1 MSDSAQE
8 VEPER
13 GSTAAAARAKYSD
26 LSRALRAVQQA
37 GAEANLELARRLG
50 IGLTDLHAMNH
61 IFSGGVPIGPVELG
75 QRLGIRSAS
84 ATALVDRLEHSGH
97 VRRQPHPD
105 DRRRVALVPSE
116 QSAIR
121 TMAAMAP
128 MLAGIEAAAAKL
140 SDTEKDAVTRFLT
153 DAAEVMRA
161 YARGGSAN

>member
-1 MSDSAQE
+1 VSDAAQAD
-8 VEPER
+8 EPEK
-13 GSTAAAARAKYSD
+13 GSTSAAAHAKYSE
-26 LSRALRAVQQA
+26 LSRALRTAQQA

-61 IFSGGVPIGPVELG
+61 IFSGAVPIGPVELG

-105 DRRRVALVPSE
+105 DRRRVTLVPNE
-116 QSAIR
+116 QSAGR

-128 MLAGIEAAAAKL
+128 MLAGIEAAAARL
-140 SDTEKDAVTRFLT
+140 TDTEREVVTRFLT
-153 DAAEVMRA
+153 EAAEAMRG
-161 YARGGSAN
+161 YARGADG

>member
-1 MSDSAQE
+1 MDDAAQAD
-8 VEPER
+8 EPES

-37 GAEANLELARRLG
+37 GAEANVEVARRLG

-61 IFSGGVPIGPVELG
+61 IFSGKHPIGPVELG

-84 ATALVDRLEHSGH
+84 ATALVDRLERSGH
-97 VRRQPHPD
+97 VRRQADQD

-116 QSAIR
+116 QSAAR

-128 MLAGIEAAAAKL
+128 MLAGIEAAAA
-140 SDTEKDAVTRFLT
+140 RLT
-153 DAAEVMRA
+153 DAERSAVTGFLTEAAEAMRA
-161 YARGGSAN
+161 YARGARG

>member
-1 MSDSAQE
+1 MDHAAQ
-8 VEPER
+8 VDEPES
-13 GSTAAAARAKYSD
+13 GPTAAAAHAAYSE

-61 IFSGGVPIGPVELG
+61 IFSGAVPIGPVELG

-84 ATALVDRLEHSGH
+84 ATALVDRLERSGH
-97 VRRQPHPD
+97 VRRQADQD

-116 QSAIR
+116 QSAAR

-128 MLAGIEAAAAKL
+128 MLAGIEAAAA
-140 SDTEKDAVTRFLT
+140 RLT
-153 DAAEVMRA
+153 DAERSAVTGFLTEAAEAMRA
-161 YARGGSAN
+161 YARGARG

>member
-1 MSDSAQE
+1 MDDAAQAD
-8 VEPER
+8 EPES

-37 GAEANLELARRLG
+37 GAEANVEVARRLG

-61 IFSGGVPIGPVELG
+61 IFSGAVPIGPVELG

-84 ATALVDRLEHSGH
+84 ATALVDRLERSGH
-97 VRRQPHPD
+97 VRRQADQD

-116 QSAIR
+116 QSAAR

-128 MLAGIEAAAAKL
+128 MLAGIEAAAA
-140 SDTEKDAVTRFLT
+140 RLT
-153 DAAEVMRA
+153 DAERSAVTGFLTEAAEAMRA
-161 YARGGSAN
+161 YARGARG

>member
-1 MSDSAQE
+1 VDDAAQAD
-8 VEPER
+8 EPES

-37 GAEANLELARRLG
+37 GAEANLEVARRLG

-61 IFSGGVPIGPVELG
+61 IFSGAVPIGPVELG

-84 ATALVDRLEHSGH
+84 ATALVDRLERSGH
-97 VRRQPHPD
+97 VRRQADQD

-116 QSAIR
+116 QSAAR

-128 MLAGIEAAAAKL
+128 MLAGIEAAAA
-140 SDTEKDAVTRFLT
+140 RLT
-153 DAAEVMRA
+153 DAERSAVTGFLTEAAEAMRA
-161 YARGGSAN
+161 YARGARG

>member
-1 MSDSAQE
+1 MDDAAQAD
-8 VEPER
+8 EPES

-37 GAEANLELARRLG
+37 GAEANLEVARRLG

-61 IFSGGVPIGPVELG
+61 IFSGAVPIGPVELG

-84 ATALVDRLEHSGH
+84 ATALVDRLERSGH
-97 VRRQPHPD
+97 VRRQADQD

-116 QSAIR
+116 QSAAR

-128 MLAGIEAAAAKL
+128 MLAGIEAAAA
-140 SDTEKDAVTRFLT
+140 RLT
-153 DAAEVMRA
+153 DAERSAVTGFLTEAAEAMRA
-161 YARGGSAN
+161 YARGARG

>member
-1 MSDSAQE
+1 VSDDAQA

-13 GSTAAAARAKYSD
+13 GSTAAAARAEYSEV
-26 LSRALRAVQQA
+26 SRALRAVQQA

-61 IFSGGVPIGPVELG
+61 IFSGKHPIGPVELG

-84 ATALVDRLEHSGH
+84 ATALVDRLERSGH
-97 VRRQPHPD
+97 VRRESHPD

-116 QSAIR
+116 QAAVR

-128 MLAGIEAAAAKL
+128 LLAGIEAAAARL
-140 SDTEKDAVTRFLT
+140 TDSERDAATRFLT
-153 DAAEVMRA
+153 EVAEAMRN
-161 YARGGSAN
+161 YASGGNTS

>member
-1 MSDSAQE
+1 VSDDAQ
-8 VEPER
+8 VDEPER
-13 GSTAAAARAKYSD
+13 GSTAAAARAEYSD
-26 LSRALRAVQQA
+26 ISRALRAVQQA

-61 IFSGGVPIGPVELG
+61 IFSGAVPIGPVELG

-116 QSAIR
+116 QAAVR

-128 MLAGIEAAAAKL
+128 MLAGIEAAAARL
-140 SDTEKDAVTRFLT
+140 SDTERDAVTRFLT
-153 DAAEVMRA
+153 AAAEALRD
-161 YARGGSAN
+161 YARGGDS

>member
-1 MSDSAQE
+1 VDEAAQAD
-8 VEPER
+8 EPES

-37 GAEANLELARRLG
+37 GAEANVEVARRLG

-61 IFSGGVPIGPVELG
+61 IFSGAVPIGPVELG

-84 ATALVDRLEHSGH
+84 ATALVDRLERSGH
-97 VRRQPHPD
+97 VRRQADQD

-116 QSAIR
+116 QSAAR

-128 MLAGIEAAAAKL
+128 MLAGIEAAAARL
-140 SDTEKDAVTRFLT
+140 TDAERSAVTRFLT
-153 DAAEVMRA
+153 EAAEAMRA
-161 YARGGSAN
+161 YARGARG

>member
-1 MSDSAQE
+1 VSDAAQAG
-8 VEPER
+8 EPEG
-13 GSTAAAARAKYSD
+13 GSTAAAAHAKYSE
-26 LSRALRAVQQA
+26 LSRALRVVQQA

-61 IFSGGVPIGPVELG
+61 IFSGAVPIGPVELG

-105 DRRRVALVPSE
+105 DRRRVTLVPSE
-116 QSAIR
+116 QAAVR

-128 MLAGIEAAAAKL
+128 MLAGIEAAAARL
-140 SDTEKDAVTRFLT
+140 SDTERDAVTRFLT
-153 DAAEVMRA
+153 EAAEAMRN
-161 YARGGSAN
+161 YARGGDS

>member
-1 MSDSAQE
+1 MNDAAQAD
-8 VEPER
+8 EPEKSST
-13 GSTAAAARAKYSD
+13 STADNTKYSE
-26 LSRALRAVQQA
+26 LSRALRTAQQA

-61 IFSGGVPIGPVELG
+61 IFSGTVPIGPVELG

-105 DRRRVALVPSE
+105 DRRRVTLVPSE
-116 QSAIR
+116 QAAVR

-128 MLAGIEAAAAKL
+128 MLAGIEAAAARL
-140 SDTEKDAVTRFLT
+140 TDAEREAVTRFLT
-153 DAAEVMRA
+153 EAAEAMRG
-161 YARGGSAN
+161 YARGADG